1 MASATK
7 SIARIS
13 CSRLRAA
20 HLRAVTTAQAKAPT
34 VPANTKNQN
43 SAFIA

>member
-1 MASATK
+1 MASATS
-7 SIARIS
+7 SIARAS
-13 CSRLRAA
+13 WSRLRADN
-20 HLRAVTTAQAKAPT
+20 LRAVTTAQARAPT